1 MKKDVYPFSNTQ
13 EKRQEQESSGFHS
26 FVWAES
32 LNIGPPPIF
41 RNKGR
46 ELLFIHIQQIFIGHL
61 DVRSTLFC
69 SGDKAIQK

>member
-32 LNIGPPPIF
+32 QDHLQYSGIKAGNYFSFIF
-41 RNKGR
+41 NRY
-46 ELLFIHIQQIFIGHL
+46 LL
-61 DVRSTLFC
+61 DTWT
-69 SGDKAIQK
+69 